1 MSTRRT
7 PFRQR
12 IAGLSPFGWGR
23 TKPHHFT
30 DMLRVAWR
38 NRDALPYAWRVL
50 TRGVCDGCALGTS
63 GVRDWTLDGWHLCLV
78 RLELL
83 RLNTMGP
90 LDLSRTRDATALS
103 ALSSRALR
111 ELGRV

>member
-1 MSTRRT
+1 MNAQPQRRS
-7 PFRQR
+7 PSFRER
-12 IAGLSPFGWGR
+12 IVGLSPFGWGQ

-30 DMLRVAWR
+30 DMARIAWR
-38 NRDALPYAWRVL
+38 NRDALPYAWKVL

-63 GVRDWTLDGWHLCLV
+63 GVRDWTVPGVHVCLV

-90 LDLSRTRDATALS
+90 LDTRRLAADAGPAAVSLR
-103 ALSSRALR
+103 RAS
-111 ELGRV
+111 